1 MELASVPTTMISNE
15 RPNEAV
21 RPDGP
26 VFIGIDGGYVR
37 GRNKDWFEVIAGK
50 SVVSFH
56 HACREPDSSGR
67 CFAFVQ
73 TVDDRPR
80 ARLIAVL
87 RRQGTQP
94 EQQVIF
100 LSDGA
105 DTLQRLQQNI
115 APEAEHV
122 LDWFHLSMRLTVL
135 RQMIKG
141 VWADAAT
148 VEATMAALDRIK
160 WLLWH
165 GNAPDAID
173 DAESLPLRKLAAAL
187 SEFATYVENNKANI
201 VDYGERFRA
210 GERISTGFIE
220 SAINQIVDK
229 RMDERQSMRWTPR
242 GAHLLLQTRT
252 RVPQRRPGPTHP
264 LPLCRLQIGHTRSLC
279 PRSVMGSFY

>member
-1 MELASVPTTMISNE
+1 MISNE

-141 VWADAAT
+141 V
-148 VEATMAALDRIK
+148 
-160 WLLWH
+160 
-165 GNAPDAID
+165 
-173 DAESLPLRKLAAAL
+173 
-187 SEFATYVENNKANI
+187 
-201 VDYGERFRA
+201 
-210 GERISTGFIE
+210 
-220 SAINQIVDK
+220 
-229 RMDERQSMRWTPR
+229 
-242 GAHLLLQTRT
+242 
-252 RVPQRRPGPTHP
+252 
-264 LPLCRLQIGHTRSLC
+264 
-279 PRSVMGSFY
+279 